1 MTDTEKV
8 NLIKAVI
15 NDFYSLTA
23 GQSIEALEA
32 VLAAVLTV
40 TDFGGNNGTI

>member
-8 NLIKAVI
+8 KLIRGIV
-15 NDFYSLTA
+15 NDFYALST

-32 VLAAVLTV
+32 DLGAVLTV
-40 TDFGGNNGTI
+40 ADFGGAENA